1 MHEHS
6 LGTERFCTRQSL
18 RGNVHFFSARNEMTS
33 SVCVG
38 SKNQKQELY
47 EYIMCPH
54 CFDTKY

>member
-1 MHEHS
+1 MNIHWVQKGSVLASRLE
-6 LGTERFCTRQSL
+6 EMCI
-18 RGNVHFFSARNEMTS
+18 FFSARNEMTS